1 MNKPLNTNSA
11 LSRQL
16 QTLAQQINS
25 LQETTAQLCVQ
36 FSHLTA
42 QLQTQDASCGLE
54 FTAYNFLNSSAP
66 KEYSAQQELFFHKD
80 VLPDSDESFPW
91 WELAKEHPLSCD
103 QQVHRLTAQ
112 LTAAYHRIAC
122 LEEQLLAQRHS

>member
-1 MNKPLNTNSA
+1 MSKPMEPHGA
-11 LSRQL
+11 LTQQL
-16 QTLAQQINS
+16 QTLAQQIHS
-25 LQETTAQLCVQ
+25 LQQTTALLCGQ

-42 QLQTQDASCGLE
+42 QLQAQDISPSLE
-54 FTAYNFLNSSAP
+54 FTPYNFLNSSTSS
-66 KEYSAQQELFFHKD
+66 EYASRQELFFHKD

-122 LEEQLLAQRHS
+122 LEEQLLACRNS